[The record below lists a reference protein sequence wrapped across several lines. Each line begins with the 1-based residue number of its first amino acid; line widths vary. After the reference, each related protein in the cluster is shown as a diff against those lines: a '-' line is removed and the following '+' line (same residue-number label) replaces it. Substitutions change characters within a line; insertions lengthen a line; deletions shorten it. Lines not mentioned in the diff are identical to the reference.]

1 MAHRVLDRAL
11 PRYGQLLTPKEVAA
25 LRNFTRLS
33 LPARQLLARLLTRK
47 WPQWVPMDNLGARY
61 RELGVAEAQAAAAE
75 LAGTSVR
82 SEVPGEGSD
91 WSRYLAELP
100 ADQEDPSPWLLD
112 TASETAASL
121 LQTPLPTKE
130 ENLGRLLLQALPA
143 AELRRMGRGLGM
155 GNSKGGGQR
164 GAKGKLLA
172 QVCEAARQQRPLIAE
187 STENSEAH
195 LVSEALTLGRRLCLA
210 PCPGRA
216 ALGVLSELFRL
227 ESCGAPEVSYVLFTT
242 RWPDFPFKE
251 PAPPLFQD
259 RSSLDAFLDARAL
272 VAGLQD
278 FQRPTLASAEEDAQ
292 RAEERLQKALA
303 LEGNAFEAAKFQ
315 DPFRRRFTAAWC
327 YAEALHHAVLGSPA
341 VGAHQALQLAKI
353 RRLRLLLSCRLSPSK
368 RGRWYAELAKELSR
382 REGPRAALALSA
394 AGLLE
399 GAPQAPAPVDLTS
412 DGASQEDC
420 RLEALPRDARWDL
433 ARRCRA
439 LAKKCDGL
447 GPRWRRALDQV
458 ADGGWLPE
466 LVVRLIEEEESAA
479 GPIRNLS
486 AGKLALPQ
494 VGAGHRRMFDGFLLE
509 ELTVEELAM
518 QHYFSQEGG
527 GFQCG
532 VHCEGAILRDLFA
545 ILLFDQMFD
554 CSVEGAFV
562 SAFQDPMGPDVAAWC
577 AAASLVRPRAMAS
590 VTGMPPGPFAVGV
603 TTLRQFDDHSRQEE
617 GGPRSLQTEIWY
629 PAEGGS
635 GPSNRF
641 SDFLGRGA
649 IPGSLEAADAA
660 DAIGGYREGLSVRE
674 LDETWPN
681 TAQRD
686 ARLLEPKEPWP
697 LVIFSHGSGAF
708 RASYI
713 FWTEFLASQGFVVV
727 ACDHPGSARYT
738 QVNGKVV
745 KPGGARSER
754 AQMEADRPKDVLFLL
769 DSMSKL
775 AMGQDS
781 RFAGRLDTSR
791 AALTGMSFGGW
802 TTAAALEEL
811 DDRVKAAVM
820 MCPSM
825 MSAGGRLMKERKNRH
840 TPVMVMVGSEDT
852 VIGAEGV
859 EACRQYAKTPEGSSC
874 LVEIREGGHCSFTS
888 CELYNPSYGNGIG
901 RSKSLTQPGEM
912 YDALPI
918 ARQHEIINTY
928 GLAFL
933 DKYLRGGT
941 GIEENRFENEMI
953 FQK

>member
-562 SAFQDPMGPDVAAWC
+562 SAFQDAPLDLGTEAFYPSRITSIERRLAEIANMLPGELAAEVTRKMIQHQG
-577 AAASLVRPRAMAS
+577 VRLR
-590 VTGMPPGPFAVGV
+590 GV
-603 TTLRQFDDHSRQEE
+603 RWDRYEE
-617 GGPRSLQTEIWY
+617 GGVFLSDAPKPEDPEGPEAQDATKTPATRRLLCTSGEVPCGDRSLG
-629 PAEGGS
+629 ACAGALGG
-635 GPSNRF
+635 R
-641 SDFLGRGA
+641 
-649 IPGSLEAADAA
+649 
-660 DAIGGYREGLSVRE
+660 
-674 LDETWPN
+674 
-681 TAQRD
+681 
-686 ARLLEPKEPWP
+686 
-697 LVIFSHGSGAF
+697 
-708 RASYI
+708 
-713 FWTEFLASQGFVVV
+713 
-727 ACDHPGSARYT
+727 
-738 QVNGKVV
+738 
-745 KPGGARSER
+745 
-754 AQMEADRPKDVLFLL
+754 VL
-769 DSMSKL
+769 
-775 AMGQDS
+775 
-781 RFAGRLDTSR
+781 
-791 AALTGMSFGGW
+791 
-802 TTAAALEEL
+802 AAALRLLCEDYNSSGL
-811 DDRVKAAVM
+811 PDLLLW
-820 MCPSM
+820 CWH
-825 MSAGGRLMKERKNRH
+825 GGRGIRARFVEVKSERDTLARRQRLWLWTLRGAGAEAEVCH
-840 TPVMVMVGSEDT
+840 VRDGPVQELG
-852 VIGAEGV
+852 IGA
-859 EACRQYAKTPEGSSC
+859 
-874 LVEIREGGHCSFTS
+874 
-888 CELYNPSYGNGIG
+888 
-901 RSKSLTQPGEM
+901 
-912 YDALPI
+912 
-918 ARQHEIINTY
+918 
-928 GLAFL
+928 
-933 DKYLRGGT
+933 
-941 GIEENRFENEMI
+941 
-953 FQK
+953 